1 MVVLFWKNLPQPNVD
16 AYVTRDL
23 PWTSRM
29 ADSEDVL
36 TRVLAS
42 LRQVITDWNSTDTRS
57 IPLFTLTGASGIG
70 KTRFGVEL
78 LSLLQQN
85 ASPGEEL
92 SQALNHSRLI
102 FLNFAN
108 GDRQILTSKF
118 TKNDIYGQLAYRL
131 LFPNDAFDEHDFEST
146 AISKVS
152 LLDLINKLRPD
163 TTTKFVLHI
172 QIDEFQK
179 GLSEE
184 DFKKI
189 EEARKDIGLR
199 AYLSMLLSI
208 AIGLKRF
215 NILTILTCTGVLDTV
230 YSGKSN

>member
-1 MVVLFWKNLPQPNVD
+1 MC
-16 AYVTRDL
+16 
-23 PWTSRM
+23 WTSRM

-36 TRVLAS
+36 TRVLDS
-42 LRQVITDWNSTDTRS
+42 LRQLITDWNLTDTRS

-70 KTRFGVEL
+70 KTRFGIEL
-78 LSLLQQN
+78 LSLLQQS
-85 ASPGEEL
+85 ARPGEEL
-92 SQALNHSRLI
+92 AQALQHSRLI

-118 TKNDIYGQLAYRL
+118 TKNDIYGQLAFHL
-131 LFPNDAFDEHDFEST
+131 LFPNEVFDEHDFEST
-146 AISKVS
+146 AISRVL

-189 EEARKDIGLR
+189 REPRRDIGLR

-208 AIGLKRF
+208 ANGLKRF
-215 NILTILTCTGVLDTV
+215 NILTILTCTGVLDTA
-230 YSGKSN
+230 YSGKTNYSQKLQTFSHTIRCFSIKRL